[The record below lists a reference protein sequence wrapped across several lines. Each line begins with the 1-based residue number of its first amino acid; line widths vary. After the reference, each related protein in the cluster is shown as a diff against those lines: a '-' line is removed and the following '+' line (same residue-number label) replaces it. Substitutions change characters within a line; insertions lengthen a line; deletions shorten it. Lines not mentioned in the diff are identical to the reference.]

1 MQKGKVPGNKVLI
14 DTMGEEDVGKSCLE
28 ASMTDKPF
36 VEGQESTEGVK
47 VKMMISQAVGHG
59 TDWKELK
66 FEEERQE
73 HLSKLLARELVVYD
87 NKQQSGTAKPDK
99 QEKYPQASSTESDLK
114 ANVNAK
120 ASGLKLM
127 YAESESHPI
136 GYEDFKLATEMD
148 RDVDVAIY
156 LMEKNKEEMRKCA
169 EMINVTMMDRGGQD
183 QFLSTHAA
191 LMADNEYQST
201 ACFVA
206 INGSKPLDEKV
217 ATSKFC
223 LADGT
228 VIEKPRD
235 VATTRADVIRHCFST
250 LSAAFP
256 AGRTRNKF
264 FGKGRVK
271 KAPATFMFASRKDK
285 ARGKVSWQDRSK

>member
-1 MQKGKVPGNKVLI
+1 MKRR
-14 DTMGEEDVGKSCLE
+14 DKSIS
-28 ASMTDKPF
+28 ASCW
-36 VEGQESTEGVK
+36 QEK
-47 VKMMISQAVGHG
+47 
-59 TDWKELK
+59 
-66 FEEERQE
+66 
-73 HLSKLLARELVVYD
+73 YD
-87 NKQQSGTAKPDK
+87 NKQQSGTAKPDE

-156 LMEKNKEEMRKCA
+156 LMEKNKEEMSKCA

-217 ATSKFC
+217 VTSKFR

-228 VIEKPRD
+228 VIEEPQD

-250 LSAAFP
+250 LSLLPFQLAEHAISFL
-256 AGRTRNKF
+256 
-264 FGKGRVK
+264 
-271 KAPATFMFASRKDK
+271 
-285 ARGKVSWQDRSK
+285 ARGVSKRHQQHSCLLLERTKREVKVSWQDRSK